1 LKSLLKLAVLYV
13 PCGQLEFAILSE
25 RKDLREGDA
34 VKFSLKPGK
43 AHCFPR

>member
-1 LKSLLKLAVLYV
+1 MKSLLKLAVLYV